1 MDTPLVKA
9 LQPFGV
15 SIFTGMSNPAEQC
28 GAVLCFCKRDETL
41 KEAVT
46 SLRTWLGSKAT

>member
-1 MDTPLVKA
+1 MDTALVKA
-9 LQPFGV
+9 LKPYGI
-15 SIFTGMSNPAEQC
+15 SIFTGMSNPAERW

-46 SLRTWLGSKAT
+46 RLGTWLGSKET